1 MLPPIVCNCG
11 LPLGDIA
18 RVFLKERA
26 EILEKKA
33 AKIGKDVDPN
43 NIIYMNLPGDD
54 ADIEALYE
62 KLGIKTLCCRIPL
75 NTNMNFS
82 DYY

>member
-11 LPLGDIA
+11 LPLGDVA

-26 EILEKKA
+26 ELLEKKA

-43 NIIYMNLPGDD
+43 NVIYMLPVNDVD
-54 ADIEALYE
+54 MVEIFE
-62 KLGIKTLCCRIPL
+62 KLGIKTLCCRKEI